1 MPLGVLF
8 LSLLVITEE
17 GLTLPRSSSAVLLDS
32 QVYTQVLLET
42 LKGARYRTTQHRLS
56 SRSHIIN
63 SRTSHRPRDIPSLT
77 IHNKLPTSKCL
88 GKSGTDARPFGSEAG
103 QPLSD

>member
-1 MPLGVLF
+1 MSLATRCIVLVVVGYNGGRAHTPSLIIGRPLRQPGL
-8 LSLLVITEE
+8 LAGSLGNAQRSTVHPAS
-17 GLTLPRSSSAVLLDS
+17 TLISLAHYQQP
-32 QVYTQVLLET
+32 YE
-42 LKGARYRTTQHRLS
+42 
-56 SRSHIIN
+56 
-63 SRTSHRPRDIPSLT
+63 PRDIPSLT